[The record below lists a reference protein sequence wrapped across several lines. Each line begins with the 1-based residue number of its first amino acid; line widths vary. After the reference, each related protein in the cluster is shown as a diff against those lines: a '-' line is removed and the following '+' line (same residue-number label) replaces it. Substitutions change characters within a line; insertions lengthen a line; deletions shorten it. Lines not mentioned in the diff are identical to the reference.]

1 MLTTTQLDFS
11 YGKRKILRD
20 ISFSATTGQVVS
32 LLGPNGSGKS
42 TLLRC
47 LCRLLLVKENK
58 IHLDEK
64 AIEQYSVK
72 ELAKR
77 IAFLP
82 QSRERITGIDV
93 YDLVAMGRTPYN
105 KSGWR
110 LSAEDRR
117 KIDWAMEYMQVGQY
131 RQRRLDQLSGGEQQR
146 VWIAMVLAQDTPLI
160 LLDEP
165 LTYLDLKHQWDLLRV
180 IKDLSRS
187 YQKTVITVFHD
198 LNHAMEISDS
208 VYLLH
213 QGMVYQSGPPLDV
226 ITAEAI
232 HEVFGVCAQIH
243 KVKKC
248 WRSIV
253 IPDGISPDSRQTS
266 AAV

>member
-1 MLTTTQLDFS
+1 MLQVSQLDFS
-11 YGKRKILRD
+11 FLKRQVLNNIEL
-20 ISFSATTGQVVS
+20 FATEERVIS

-47 LCRLLLVKENK
+47 LCGLLPISENK
-58 IHLDEK
+58 IHLMGK
-64 AIEQYSVK
+64 PLEQYSAK

-82 QSRERITGIDV
+82 QSRERISGIDV

-110 LSAEDRR
+110 LSVEDRQ
-117 KIDWAMEYMQVGQY
+117 KIDWAMEYMQVDGY

-146 VWIAMVLAQDTPLI
+146 VWIAMILAQDTPLI

-165 LTYLDLKHQWDLLRV
+165 VTFLDLKHQWDLLRV

-187 YQKTVITVFHD
+187 YKKTVITVFHD

-213 QGMVYQSGPPLDV
+213 HGTVCKSGPPLEV
-226 ITAEAI
+226 ITSESI
-232 HEVFGVCAQIH
+232 FEVFGINAKIH
-243 KVKKC
+243 KMKKC
-248 WRSIV
+248 RRSVV
-253 IPDGISPDSRQTS
+253 IPDGIAPDFL
-266 AAV
+266 